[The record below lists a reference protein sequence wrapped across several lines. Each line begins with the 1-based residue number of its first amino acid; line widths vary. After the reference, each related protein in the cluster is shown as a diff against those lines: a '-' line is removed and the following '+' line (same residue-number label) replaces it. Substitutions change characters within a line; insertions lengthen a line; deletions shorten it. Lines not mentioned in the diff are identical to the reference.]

1 MTNAQTLSLQ
11 LGGRWYGHYG
21 AAPCPVCQPERRK
34 SQNALTISNGVSCLL
49 AHCKKTHCNF
59 REIAVAAGIVHGTL
73 KAPSAADIEQR
84 KAQTRAHAARR
95 SLQAQLLWSEAA
107 PATGTLAEKYLRQR
121 GITCDLPDT
130 LRFQPNCWHPTAKRL
145 PAMLAL
151 IEGGEGFAIHRT
163 YLQHDGLAKSQVT
176 PTKAMLGAVSGG
188 SVRLTATQGPL
199 IVAEGIETALSLSC
213 GLIDGPVT
221 VWAALSTSGMRGLR
235 LPKTKSEL
243 TIASDGDAEGRKAAH
258 TLAVKAAALGWKV
271 SSLNAPEGQDWN
283 DVLNEKGVVT

>member
-1 MTNAQTLSLQ
+1 MMTAQTLSLQ

-21 AAPCPVCQPERRK
+21 AAPCPVCQPERSK
-34 SQNALTISNGVSCLL
+34 SQNALTISNGASCLL

-73 KAPSAADIEQR
+73 KAPNAADIEQR

-107 PATGTLAEKYLRQR
+107 PAAGTLAEKYLRKR

-130 LRFQPNCWHPTAKRL
+130 LRFQPNCWHPTARRL

-163 YLQHDGLAKSQVT
+163 YLQHDGMAKSQVT

-188 SVRLTATQGPL
+188 SVRLTATRGPL
-199 IVAEGIETALSLSC
+199 IVAEGIETALSLPC
-213 GLIDGPVT
+213 GLIDGPHT

-235 LPKTKSEL
+235 LPETISEL
-243 TIASDGDAEGRKAAH
+243 MIASDGDAEGRKAAH
-258 TLAVKAAALGWKV
+258 TLAVKADSLGWKV
-271 SSLNAPEGQDWN
+271 STLNAPEGQDWN
-283 DVLNEKGVVT
+283 DVLNEKGVVK

>member
-1 MTNAQTLSLQ
+1 
-11 LGGRWYGHYG
+11 
-21 AAPCPVCQPERRK
+21 
-34 SQNALTISNGVSCLL
+34 
-49 AHCKKTHCNF
+49 
-59 REIAVAAGIVHGTL
+59 VAAGIVHGTL
-73 KAPSAADIEQR
+73 KAPSAAVIEQS

-95 SLQAQLLWSEAA
+95 SLQAESLWSEAA
-107 PATGTLAEKYLRQR
+107 PATETLAEKYLRQR
-121 GITCDLPDT
+121 GITCNLPDT
-130 LRFQPNCWHPTAKRL
+130 LRFEPNCWHPTAKRL